1 MTKQKNPDQ
10 RKREIIAAAIELLY
24 EKGISGFTM
33 DAVVARSVLSKGGV
47 YRFYK
52 NRDELLADVFQDLA
66 KSFQPIAIEEA
77 LSWNLSLKDTLMRLA
92 FSIFYREDG
101 FKLRRIHMQLMLEL
115 SSDEHLL
122 ELMQATFDSI
132 SDQYKEIIF
141 TIIAR
146 DGLNTTP
153 QFESIIASG
162 IAIGQS
168 LFDGLII
175 NSLDGMPIDE
185 IENRMHA
192 FIDLVLDAA
201 LTDYSANKDNW
212 TPSLSRRRKTKNF

>member
-1 MTKQKNPDQ
+1 MTKQKNPGQ
-10 RKREIIAAAIELLY
+10 RKQEIIAAAIELLY

-77 LSWNLSLKDTLMRLA
+77 LSWNLSLKDTLMRLV

-101 FKLRRIHMQLMLEL
+101 FKLRRIHIQLMLEL

-122 ELMQATFDSI
+122 EMMQATFDSI

-146 DGLNTTP
+146 DGLNTTS
-153 QFESIIASG
+153 QFESIIVSG

-175 NSLDGMPIDE
+175 NSLNGMPIDE
-185 IENRMHA
+185 IEKRMHA
-192 FIDLVLDAA
+192 FIDLILGAA
-201 LTDYSANKDNW
+201 LTDYCDSKTNRP
-212 TPSLSRRRKTKNF
+212 PSLSRRPNKRK